1 MTEGRQRICN
11 IFYLKYLVFIRLID
25 VDRDTIYKIERPLAK
40 PKKKK
45 KINGI
50 LFVPNCT
57 FLKKKIYILKFH
69 LRHDELSNFQ

>member
-11 IFYLKYLVFIRLID
+11 TFYLKYLVFIRLID

-45 KINGI
+45 IKGI

-57 FLKKKIYILKFH
+57 FF
-69 LRHDELSNFQ
+69 

>member
-11 IFYLKYLVFIRLID
+11 TFYLKYLVFIRLID

-45 KINGI
+45 N
-50 LFVPNCT
+50 
-57 FLKKKIYILKFH
+57 
-69 LRHDELSNFQ
+69 